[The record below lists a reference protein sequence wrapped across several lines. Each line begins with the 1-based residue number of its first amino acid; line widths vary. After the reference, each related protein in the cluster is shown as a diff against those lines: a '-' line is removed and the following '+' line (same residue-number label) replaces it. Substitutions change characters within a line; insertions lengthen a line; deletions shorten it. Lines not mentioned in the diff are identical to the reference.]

1 MKNINKAVS
10 QHKENLGKNIYTLKK
25 KKTDH
30 PTFKRLM
37 NKKFIRIAINF
48 RGKNNM
54 NSFVDTY
61 QNFFF
66 RYEPRVDGMFL
77 TLHFILFLEF

>member
-1 MKNINKAVS
+1 
-10 QHKENLGKNIYTLKK
+10 
-25 KKTDH
+25 
-30 PTFKRLM
+30 M